1 MKKNSATE
9 NCGYE
14 EEMPQEPSRNEKPG
28 ESDKDERACNEKP
41 KSGKDYQSN

>member
-14 EEMPQEPSRNEKPG
+14 EEMPQELNKNEKPG
-28 ESDKDERACNEKP
+28 ETDKDEKACDEKP
-41 KSGKDYQSN
+41 KSGKNYQ

>member
-14 EEMPQEPSRNEKPG
+14 EEMPQELNKNEKPG
-28 ESDKDERACNEKP
+28 DGEKACDEKP
-41 KSGKDYQSN
+41 KSGKNYQSN